1 MALPRVA
8 DFDLNVRLEEDE
20 DGNLPFDLN
29 EPVLEGDRAPWRGSK
44 LQAAASSG
52 ERRGRSPVRGE
63 PPSERA
69 ESGVRQPRAASGE
82 GESCKR
88 QPQASKRREAEGN
101 RRARQQC

>member
-52 ERRGRSPVRGE
+52 ERRGRVLQ
-63 PPSERA
+63 A
-69 ESGVRQPRAASGE
+69 AASSEQAARGR
-82 GESCKR
+82 G
-88 QPQASKRREAEGN
+88 QPASEAAVLAGTS
-101 RRARQQC
+101 AAQ